1 MASEGDL
8 EEECS
13 CYLPTEG
20 EQTLLKSSGQISSSS
35 SALSFKDYNLH
46 GHSSSWQDAWG
57 QCIPHQGLGSVRL
70 IALICQLLLIGAV
83 AYLVCSD
90 IHT

>member
-46 GHSSSWQDAWG
+46 GHSSSWQDA
-57 QCIPHQGLGSVRL
+57 PTMRVVMH
-70 IALICQLLLIGAV
+70 
-83 AYLVCSD
+83 
-90 IHT
+90 